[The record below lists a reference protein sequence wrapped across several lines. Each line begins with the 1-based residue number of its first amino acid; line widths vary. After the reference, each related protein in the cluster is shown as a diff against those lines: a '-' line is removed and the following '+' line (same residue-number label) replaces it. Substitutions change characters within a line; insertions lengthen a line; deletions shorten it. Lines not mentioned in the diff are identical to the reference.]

1 MFPHKTARGKETH
14 KQLSAL
20 HSERIVLRSQILNK
34 ASMRKKKKI
43 PNQRKG
49 KQYRNPAMARKSMTD
64 YINDSF

>member
-34 ASMRKKKKI
+34 ASMRKKI

-49 KQYRNPAMARKSMTD
+49 KQYRNPVMARKSMTD